1 MTLEE
6 SKTKER
12 LATPIQF
19 VKGVGPARATLFE
32 RMGVRYV
39 RDLLFLFPRD
49 YEDHT
54 DLRPMDA
61 LEEGIPQSVCGE
73 VAEIDLRNTASGRSI
88 LGVLLLSG
96 TGALRGVWFNQPF
109 MADKFRHGMKVMFFG
124 KPKYQGLV
132 WEMAHPKVTELEEG
146 ETPKPEILPLYPLT
160 EGLQQR
166 HVRRAVR
173 EALEDVPLLDEVFPD
188 EYLRK
193 HRLLPLREALPE
205 IHFPTDRTR
214 QEEARR
220 RFVYQEFFILQLAL
234 AKRRAARREKRISPE
249 LKTTAKIDARIR
261 RLFPFEFTEGQN
273 RVVEE
278 ITRDLDSFHPMN
290 RLLQGDVGSGKTA
303 VALYAM
309 LVAAAHG
316 CQSTLMAPTEVLAR
330 QHHRTLCDYLKNSRV
345 RCDLLVGGLS
355 EPVRRERLEAIA
367 NGASGIVVG
376 TQAVLQESVSFN
388 RLGLVVIDE
397 QHRFGVRQRA
407 TLRQSGE
414 EPHCLVMT
422 ATPIPR
428 TVTMTL
434 FGDLDVST
442 LSEPPPGRREVHTYL
457 AGEDQRDRWWE
468 FFGKKLREGRQGYVV
483 VPMVEE
489 SQTRDV
495 ASVQAAYEE
504 LANGPLETFRLG
516 LVHGRMHSEEKEAV
530 MKAFEGG
537 EIQVLVCTSVVE
549 VGINVPNATLMTIEN
564 AERFGLAQLHQLR
577 GRISRGTHAGY
588 CAAFADPKNED
599 ARSRL
604 EAFAATTDGFELA
617 EKDFALRGPGE
628 VLGTRQHGLPPFRI
642 ANLLLDQG
650 LLLEARGDAQALVL
664 NDPGLAL
671 PEHRRLAKMV
681 DIRYGHVLE
690 LGDVG

>member
-1 MTLEE
+1 
-6 SKTKER
+6 
-12 LATPIQF
+12 
-19 VKGVGPARATLFE
+19 
-32 RMGVRYV
+32 
-39 RDLLFLFPRD
+39 
-49 YEDHT
+49 
-54 DLRPMDA
+54 
-61 LEEGIPQSVCGE
+61 
-73 VAEIDLRNTASGRSI
+73 
-88 LGVLLLSG
+88 
-96 TGALRGVWFNQPF
+96 
-109 MADKFRHGMKVMFFG
+109 
-124 KPKYQGLV
+124 
-132 WEMAHPKVTELEEG
+132 
-146 ETPKPEILPLYPLT
+146 
-160 EGLQQR
+160 
-166 HVRRAVR
+166 
-173 EALEDVPLLDEVFPD
+173 
-188 EYLRK
+188 
-193 HRLLPLREALPE
+193 
-205 IHFPTDRTR
+205 
-214 QEEARR
+214 
-220 RFVYQEFFILQLAL
+220 
-234 AKRRAARREKRISPE
+234 
-249 LKTTAKIDARIR
+249 
-261 RLFPFEFTEGQN
+261 
-273 RVVEE
+273 
-278 ITRDLDSFHPMN
+278 
-290 RLLQGDVGSGKTA
+290 
-303 VALYAM
+303 
-309 LVAAAHG
+309 
-316 CQSTLMAPTEVLAR
+316 
-330 QHHRTLCDYLKNSRV
+330 
-345 RCDLLVGGLS
+345 
-355 EPVRRERLEAIA
+355 
-367 NGASGIVVG
+367 
-376 TQAVLQESVSFN
+376 
-388 RLGLVVIDE
+388 
-397 QHRFGVRQRA
+397 
-407 TLRQSGE
+407 
-414 EPHCLVMT
+414 
-422 ATPIPR
+422 
-428 TVTMTL
+428 MTL

-504 LANGPLETFRLG
+504 LANGPLETIRLG